1 MGGFTAQI
9 VGLKELDA
17 KLSELQTTTA
27 TRVINDGLMAGGRI
41 FQAAVT
47 ARAPER
53 PLLPSGTALPPGAL
67 RIDIEVHKSH
77 DPDGLPAVIVG
88 PGKFTQH
95 AARWVEYGH
104 RLVTGGYSKV
114 MASGKT
120 RGHGKEIGEVP
131 AYPFIRPGYE
141 AAREEAV
148 GATVMTIA
156 YEIEQAAAKK

>member
-27 TRVINDGLMAGGRI
+27 TRVINEGLMAGGRI
-41 FQAAVT
+41 FQAAVM

-53 PLLPSGTALPPGAL
+53 PTLPSGTALPPGAL
-67 RIDIEVHKSH
+67 KLDIEVHRSH
-77 DPDGLPAVIVG
+77 DPEGLPAVIVA
-88 PGKFTQH
+88 PGKFTRH

-104 RLVTGGYSKV
+104 RLVKGGYNKLL
-114 MASGKT
+114 ASGKK
-120 RGHGKEIGEVP
+120 RGPGKEIGDVP

-156 YEIEQAAAKK
+156 YGIEKAAKK